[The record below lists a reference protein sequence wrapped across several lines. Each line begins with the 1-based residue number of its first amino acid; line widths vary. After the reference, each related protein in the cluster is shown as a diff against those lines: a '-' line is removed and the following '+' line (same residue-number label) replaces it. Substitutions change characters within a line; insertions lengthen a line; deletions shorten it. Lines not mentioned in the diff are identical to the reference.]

1 MAGMTERTHDV
12 SGYAVI
18 IEQGEVGYGAY
29 APELPGVGV
38 AGDSVEEVERLIR
51 EAVALHLQSLRAH
64 GVPGAT
70 TVGGRRHRR
79 HGARGLILRADLP

>member
-51 EAVALHLQSLRAH
+51 EAVALHVESLRVH
-64 GVPGAT
+64 GEPVPPPSAVAAT
-70 TVGGRRHRR
+70 VVTVP
-79 HGARGLILRADLP
+79 AA